1 MADYLALNW
10 EKSELTGIEATVSGS
25 AVSIK
30 QSFHIVWPD
39 ELNPTQDPISAG
51 SWLKNEFS
59 RLNISVKNVLIS
71 FPRHDTTIRV
81 LEIPDVPI
89 EEVPEIV
96 RFQAATKS
104 SVPLGQLLLDHL
116 LLPVREGKEARDVLV
131 ASIVRELHDQA
142 VNTFQSMGMDVIS
155 TGVSAISVAEWIAH
169 VGTFDKMSDPT
180 LIVNQVDHHLEMSL
194 VNDQQLLFTNSTSM
208 TSADREVTEQSMI
221 TEVNRFLL
229 ASSSQLAGQKTKQI
243 ILIGEQQAQQSFS
256 KKLSDR
262 FRCAVEFVDPS
273 LSTKS
278 TFSDSHPLEYPGVLA
293 GPMGMLYSQAQKSME
308 VVDFLNP
315 HKAEVKPDRRKLQI
329 GLGVAG
335 VVLIFM
341 TALFLTQ
348 RRVSDLDEQI
358 VERQNIQNGL
368 NELLKRGKPTL
379 ESVTLIEN
387 WEHSNSKS
395 LKVLNELDTVLPG
408 TDRLY
413 LSDMSLNRSAGQS
426 ISRLRAMG
434 HAKDDLDV
442 RDLNRQ
448 LSNDNYRV
456 HPKRSNN
463 STFDSDYPVPF
474 EIDAER
480 LPPQVNTQQKPK
492 AEKVNKS

>member
-10 EKSELTGIEATVSGS
+10 EKSELTGVEANVSGS
-25 AVSIK
+25 SISVNR
-30 QSFHIVWPD
+30 SFHIVWPN
-39 ELNPTQDPISAG
+39 ELNPSQDPISAG

-59 RLNISVKNVLIS
+59 RLKISGKNVLIS
-71 FPRHDTTIRV
+71 FPRHDSTIRV
-81 LEIPDVPI
+81 LEIPNVPL

-116 LLPVREGKEARDVLV
+116 LLPAQEGKETRDVLV
-131 ASIVRELHDQA
+131 ASIVKELHDQA

-155 TGVSAISVAEWIAH
+155 TGVSAISTAEWIAH
-169 VGTFDKMSDPT
+169 VDTSNLSVPT

-194 VNDQQLLFTNSTSM
+194 VNNRQLLFTNSTSL
-208 TSADREVTEQSMI
+208 TSEDRDATEQAMVTEI
-221 TEVNRFLL
+221 NRFLL

-243 ILIGEQQAQQSFS
+243 FLIGEQQLQQSFS
-256 KKLSDR
+256 TKLGER
-262 FRCAVEFVDPS
+262 FNSVVQVIDPS
-273 LSTKS
+273 ISIES
-278 TFSDSHPLEYPGVLA
+278 GSSDSDPLKYPGVLA
-293 GPMGMLYSQAQKSME
+293 GPMGMLYSHVQKRIE

-335 VVLIFM
+335 VVLIFI
-341 TALFLTQ
+341 TALFMTQ
-348 RRVSDLDEQI
+348 RSVSDLDDQL
-358 VERQNIQNGL
+358 VERQNVQNGL
-368 NELLKRGKPTL
+368 NDLLKRGKPTL
-379 ESVTLIEN
+379 ESVALIQG

-395 LKVLNELDTVLPG
+395 LKVLKELDTILPG

-426 ISRLRAMG
+426 ISRLKATG

-442 RDLNRQ
+442 RDLNRE
-448 LSNDNYRV
+448 LSNSNYRV
-456 HPKRSNN
+456 HPKRSDD
-463 STFDSDYPVPF
+463 STFDAQYPVPF

-480 LPPQVNTQQKPK
+480 LPPQVNSQQKSLPEK
-492 AEKVNKS
+492 ANGS